1 MRIAYLV
8 NQYPTTS
15 HSFIRREIHALEA
28 QGVEVLRFSIQPLR
42 EQLVNEADRLERGR
56 TRVVLGA
63 GAAGHAL
70 SVLACAVRRPAAALR
85 ALILAIRLGWRS
97 DRGLLRHLAY
107 LAESCVLTRWL
118 QRAGADHVHAHFG
131 TNPAM
136 VAMLCREL
144 GGPTFSFTVHG
155 PEEFDK
161 PQFLGLRE
169 KVQRAA
175 FVVAISSFG
184 RGQLY
189 RWARSED
196 WPKIEVVR
204 CGVDED
210 LLRAPA
216 APVPADPRLVCVA
229 RIAEQKGHLLL
240 VEAAALLAAEGL
252 DFQIVLV
259 GEGPMRHQVEEL
271 IQRRG
276 LTDRFLLTGRL
287 DGRQVREAILGSRA
301 LVLPSFAEGLPVVV
315 MEALALRRPVIATAV
330 AGNPELLEAGV
341 TGWLVPAGSVEA
353 LAGAMRAALQ
363 ASPVLLE
370 EMGRAGAVL
379 IALQHD
385 VSREARKLAMLFGST
400 RDRVASGAVCA
411 AGGSQPLLRD

>member
-1 MRIAYLV
+1 LRIAYLV
-8 NQYPTTS
+8 NQYPKTS

-28 QGVEVLRFSIQPLR
+28 QGVEVLRFSIRPLR
-42 EQLVNEADRLERGR
+42 EQLVNEADRLERDR

-70 SVLACAVRRPAAALR
+70 SVLACAVRRPVAALR
-85 ALILAIRLGWRS
+85 AVLLAIRLGWRS
-97 DRGLLRHLAY
+97 DRGLLRHLVY
-107 LAESCVLTRWL
+107 LAESCVLIRWL
-118 QRAGADHVHAHFG
+118 QRAGVDHVHAHFG

-144 GGPTFSFTVHG
+144 GGPTFSFTLHG

-169 KVQRAA
+169 KVERAA

-189 RWARSED
+189 RWARFED
-196 WPKIEVVR
+196 WPKLEVIH

-271 IQRRG
+271 IERRG
-276 LTDRFLLTGRL
+276 LTDRFLLTGQL
-287 DGRQVREAILGSRA
+287 DGGQVREAILGSRA
-301 LVLPSFAEGLPVVV
+301 VVLPSFAEGLPVVL
-315 MEALALRRPVIATAV
+315 MEALALHRPVIATAI
-330 AGNPELLEAGV
+330 AGNPELVEQGV

-363 ASPVLLE
+363 ASPVRLE

-379 IALQHD
+379 IARQHD

-400 RDRVASGAVCA
+400 RDRVASGAGCA
-411 AGGSQPLLRD
+411 ARGPRPLLRD

>member
-315 MEALALRRPVIATAV
+315 MEALALRRPVIATAI

>member
-315 MEALALRRPVIATAV
+315 MEALALRRPVIATAI

-385 VSREARKLAMLFGST
+385 VSREARKLAMLFGSK

>member
-1 MRIAYLV
+1 LRIAYLV

>member
-1 MRIAYLV
+1 LRIAYLV

-315 MEALALRRPVIATAV
+315 MEALALRRPVIATAI

>member
-1 MRIAYLV
+1 
-8 NQYPTTS
+8 
-15 HSFIRREIHALEA
+15 
-28 QGVEVLRFSIQPLR
+28 
-42 EQLVNEADRLERGR
+42 
-56 TRVVLGA
+56 
-63 GAAGHAL
+63 
-70 SVLACAVRRPAAALR
+70 
-85 ALILAIRLGWRS
+85 
-97 DRGLLRHLAY
+97 
-107 LAESCVLTRWL
+107 
-118 QRAGADHVHAHFG
+118 
-131 TNPAM
+131 
-136 VAMLCREL
+136 
-144 GGPTFSFTVHG
+144 
-155 PEEFDK
+155 
-161 PQFLGLRE
+161 
-169 KVQRAA
+169 
-175 FVVAISSFG
+175 
-184 RGQLY
+184 
-189 RWARSED
+189 
-196 WPKIEVVR
+196 
-204 CGVDED
+204 
-210 LLRAPA
+210 
-216 APVPADPRLVCVA
+216 
-229 RIAEQKGHLLL
+229 
-240 VEAAALLAAEGL
+240 
-252 DFQIVLV
+252 
-259 GEGPMRHQVEEL
+259 MRHQVEEL